1 MQGTGIWRS
10 KRRFGMPN
18 DPTCHLCGG
27 KNCSPPRNLSGRKRS
42 PRPCRWA
49 GSIVLQRQVQRQDAD
64 RVRSATVTVPSIELA
79 HKEQSLRLLVVV
91 AHMRLSRI
99 LLPKH
104 FIQQCGTLTSRE
116 IEVLKWIADGKTI
129 GEISDLLAVSE
140 NNVKFHIRN
149 VIANFHV
156 TNKTAAAVYAA
167 AAALHCWL

>member
-1 MQGTGIWRS
+1 MSDRLPS
-10 KRRFGMPN
+10 
-18 DPTCHLCGG
+18 
-27 KNCSPPRNLSGRKRS
+27 LSSVK
-42 PRPCRWA
+42 
-49 GSIVLQRQVQRQDAD
+49 
-64 RVRSATVTVPSIELA
+64 LA

-116 IEVLKWIADGKTI
+116 IEVLKWTADEKTI

-149 VIANFHV
+149 VIAKFHV
-156 TNKTAAAVYAA
+156 TNKTAAVYAA